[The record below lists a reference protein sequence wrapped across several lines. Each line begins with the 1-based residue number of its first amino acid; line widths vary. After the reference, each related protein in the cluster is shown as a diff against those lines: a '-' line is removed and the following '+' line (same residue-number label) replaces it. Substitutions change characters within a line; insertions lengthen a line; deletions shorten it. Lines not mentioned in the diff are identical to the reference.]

1 MLNSLNS
8 LVNLGDV
15 KTNTVTEGKFSL
27 KNTSGEFINIT
38 KVVPSCGCTT
48 STLNN
53 KKVSPKETI
62 SIGFSFDSSNKRGV
76 YTKSITVHYSY
87 HGEEQVLVQKFIVN
101 VL

>member
-1 MLNSLNS
+1 MLNSLNT

-15 KTNTVTEGKFSL
+15 KTNTLSSGKFSL
-27 KNTSGEFINIT
+27 KNSSGEFINIT

-48 STLNN
+48 STVNN
-53 KKVSPKETI
+53 KKIAPKETTVI
-62 SIGFSFDSSNKRGV
+62 NFSFDSSNKRGV
-76 YTKSITVHYSY
+76 YTKSIHVHYNY